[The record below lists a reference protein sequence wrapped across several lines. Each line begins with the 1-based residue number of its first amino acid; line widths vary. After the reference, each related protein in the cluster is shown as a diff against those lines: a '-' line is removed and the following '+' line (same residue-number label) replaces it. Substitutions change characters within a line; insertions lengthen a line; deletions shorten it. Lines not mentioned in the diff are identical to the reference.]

1 MSDDLWEVYTIKYAE
16 RNERTRA
23 DSFLFDDD
31 HASPHDMDYF
41 IWILKNADQTI
52 LVDTGYDRR
61 EALSRGRPILRDP
74 AEAIKSLDLNPTD
87 IDTVIVTHLHYDHA
101 GGLAHFPN
109 ATFHLQENEMSF
121 ATGPCMCSGVMR
133 MPFTADHVCQMVKH
147 VYSGRVVFHAGDGL
161 VADGVTVHL
170 VGGHSRGLQVVR
182 VKTAAGYLCLASDA
196 AHYYENF
203 ITGKPFPIVVDL
215 ENMTRGFDEI
225 QRLAT
230 RRELVVPGHDP
241 LVTRLFPQFGHSGF
255 VWRNDQPMLNPDF
268 LEKENF

>member
-41 IWILKNADQTI
+41 IWVLMNGDRAI
-52 LVDTGYDRR
+52 LVDTGYDEG
-61 EALSRGRPILRDP
+61 EALSRGRPILRNP
-74 AEAIKSLDLNPTD
+74 AKAIEALGLTPAD
-87 IDTVIVTHLHYDHA
+87 IDTVIITHLHYDHA

-109 ATFHLQENEMSF
+109 AVFHLQESEMAF

-133 MPFTADHVCQMVKH
+133 MPFSANHICEMVKN
-147 VYSGRVVFHAGDGL
+147 VFSGRVVFHAGEGF
-161 VADGVTVHL
+161 VADGVTVHH
-170 VGGHSRGLQVVR
+170 VGGHSRGLQAVR
-182 VKTAAGYLCLASDA
+182 VKTEAGYLCLASDA

-203 ITGKPFPIVVDL
+203 IAEKPFPIVVDM
-215 ENMTRGFDEI
+215 EDMARGFDRI

-230 RRELVVPGHDP
+230 RRELVIPGHDP
-241 LVTRLFPQFGHSGF
+241 LITRTFPTHGTSGF
-255 VWRNDQPMLNPDF
+255 VWRMDLPLTDLRF
-268 LEKENF
+268 LEMERY